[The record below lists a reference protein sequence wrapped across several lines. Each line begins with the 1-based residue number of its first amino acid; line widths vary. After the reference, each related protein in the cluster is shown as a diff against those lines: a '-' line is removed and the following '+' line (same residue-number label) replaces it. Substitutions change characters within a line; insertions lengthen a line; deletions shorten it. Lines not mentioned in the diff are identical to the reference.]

1 MKTFGW
7 LAVTAA
13 VVSAAVFYAIPELER
28 ADDEKESA
36 RGAVR
41 LWNVD
46 TFEGGK
52 GSRTAFLN
60 RVSAEYEKERKDT
73 YVLVSS
79 HTIEGATAA
88 FEAGNY
94 PDMLS
99 FGVGFTA
106 AGIAGMAIEGKSFS
120 GGEINGECLALPW
133 CRGVYAIYSREND
146 FEHVAKDTAVLSSGG
161 KNLVRVAAAT
171 LPLFGELTV
180 KDSVTAYA
188 DFLNGKAKYL
198 FGTQRDACRFHAR
211 GVNVYCKAIESY
223 SDLYQYVTVL
233 TEDRERQAI
242 CEEYIERLLGEKT
255 QKKLTEIGM
264 FSPYYDIYDADSPI
278 EDELERA
285 NVQKT
290 IGVFTSDNGL
300 RAADEAAERALR
312 EGNAEVLKI
321 FLKDV

>member
-1 MKTFGW
+1 M
-7 LAVTAA
+7 L
-13 VVSAAVFYAIPELER
+13 AAVFYAVPELES
-28 ADDEKESA
+28 ADGEKETT

-41 LWNVD
+41 LWNID

-60 RVSAEYEKERKDT
+60 RVSAEYEKAHKGT

-79 HTIEGATAA
+79 HTVEGATAA

-99 FGVGFTA
+99 FGIGFSA
-106 AGIAGMAIEGKSFS
+106 AGIAGAALESVAIKGAALQNKRFS
-120 GGEINGECLALPW
+120 GGELNGERIALPW
-133 CRGVYAIYSREND
+133 CRGVYAIYSKEND
-146 FEHVAKDTAVLSSGG
+146 FEQVTKETAVLSSGG

-180 KDSVTAYA
+180 KDSAAAYVS
-188 DFLNGKAKYL
+188 FLSGKVKYL

-211 GVNVYCKAIESY
+211 GVNVYCKAIDGF
-223 SDLYQYVTVL
+223 SDLYQYVAVL
-233 TEDRERQAI
+233 TEDRERQAV
-242 CEEYIERLLGEKT
+242 CEGYIERLLGQQT

-264 FSPYYDIYDADSPI
+264 FSPYYDIYDAASPI

-285 NVQKT
+285 KVKKT
-290 IGVFTSDNGL
+290 IGVFTSDDGL
-300 RAADEAAERALR
+300 RAANEAAERALK
-312 EGNAEVLKI
+312 EGNAEVLKN